1 MKTKVEIDPQVASFL
16 RSLAPEP
23 RKQVRAS
30 LRGLEE
36 ERGDL
41 KLLEDELSGFSRLR
55 VGHYRIIVQFY
66 SKAGQQ
72 VARCVYAERRSVVY
86 ELFAELLGGV

>member
-1 MKTKVEIDPQVASFL
+1 MRARVELDPQAAHFL
-16 RSLAPEP
+16 RSLAPDP
-23 RKQVRAS
+23 RRQLRSA

-41 KLLEDELSGFSRLR
+41 KPLEGELAGFTRLR
-55 VGHYRIIVQFY
+55 VGHYRVIVQFF
-66 SKAGQQ
+66 SESGQR

-86 ELFAELLGGV
+86 ELFAEILHGG